1 MRCDLEQLSLYVD
14 EELDLPQK
22 LEIEEHLKTCTNCQN
37 DLKMMLEIKE
47 QLANFTMLDEIE
59 LPNNFHNE
67 LMQKIHSQTINLQTI
82 HKDKSITN
90 IKEHKNIK
98 HILYNKYYLSAASI
112 FIIGIVGVSVYFNQD
127 PKNDNITPEVI
138 PNMFT
143 YEHTDNY
150 PINPSEQIIKRSI
163 QESPPVAAPMDNF
176 MNNSIEVN
184 APNREVVE
192 QFKNQMQEKNL
203 EYWDNSIEN
212 KLHYT
217 IESEKDYLIIKEYFE
232 ENPQTTNEQLIFSE
246 WPETELFDL
255 IIYYP

>member
-14 EELDLPQK
+14 EEMDLPQK
-22 LEIEEHLKTCTNCQN
+22 LEIEKHLKTCTNCQN

-47 QLANFTMLDEIE
+47 QLANFTMLNEIE
-59 LPNNFHNE
+59 LPNNFHDA
-67 LMQKIHSQTINLQTI
+67 LMQKIHLQTINSQTI

-90 IKEHKNIK
+90 IKDQKNIK

-127 PKNDNITPEVI
+127 PNKTHMTPVAI
-138 PNMFT
+138 PDMFT
-143 YEHTDNY
+143 YKHTDDY
-150 PINPSEQIIKRSI
+150 PINPSEQIITRSI
-163 QESPPVAAPMDNF
+163 QESPPVAPMDNF
-176 MNNSIEVN
+176 MNYSIEAN
-184 APNREVVE
+184 ATNREVIE
-192 QFKNQMQEKNL
+192 KFKKQMQEKNL

-232 ENPQTTNEQLIFSE
+232 ENPQDTNEQLIFSE
-246 WPETELFDL
+246 WPENELFDL